1 MSLIKCATTF
11 KCEWSSGRK
20 AKLTLECHAGHD
32 LSLLELSLGR
42 APGHSEAGAKSRTR
56 PPSYARRQERKK
68 ATKAA
73 ATVTA
78 SGVNPVEIAVV
89 KSVRGVANNAD
100 NAEEEVVKAGAAVQA
115 VQNATEEASTKDAEV
130 DTIAAKATVSGGVK
144 RVAVEDDTE
153 KAVADVQA
161 AIELDG
167 NEVPRRVEEK
177 IDSLYKSRNI

>member
-11 KCEWSSGRK
+11 RCEWSSCRK
-20 AKLTLECHAGHD
+20 VKLTLECHAGHD
-32 LSLLELSLGR
+32 VFLLELSLGC
-42 APGHSEAGAKSRTR
+42 APGHSEACVKSRTR

-78 SGVNPVEIAVV
+78 SGVNLVEIAVV

-130 DTIAAKATVSGGVK
+130 DSIAAKATVSGGVK
-144 RVAVEDDTE
+144 
-153 KAVADVQA
+153 
-161 AIELDG
+161 
-167 NEVPRRVEEK
+167 
-177 IDSLYKSRNI
+177 SRST